1 MADLF
6 ELSAS
11 LSLDISRFEAEV
23 RQAEALAS
31 GLQGRLDS
39 LCGSVNAAM
48 GRLRAL
54 DSMMGS
60 VRPAAGLCAVPT
72 TGVQGGLLTADE
84 LAAALAAALRGVTV
98 QMDSREVGTL
108 VAPTVDRIIGR
119 EAVQRR
125 YTG

>member
-11 LSLDISRFEAEV
+11 LTLDISRFEAEV
-23 RQAEALAS
+23 RRAEALAS
-31 GLQGRLDS
+31 GLQGRLNS
-39 LCGSVNAAM
+39 LCGAVDAAM

-54 DSMMGS
+54 DSLTGG
-60 VRPAAGLCAVPT
+60 VRTLPSLRAVQTPEAR
-72 TGVQGGLLTADE
+72 GGTLTADE
-84 LAAALAAALRGVTV
+84 LAAALASALRGVTV

-119 EAVQRR
+119 EAGTRR